1 MIWKKLMNKLRNTS
15 SSGLNIGIPEQ
26 KVTELYCPV
35 CGSHEGF
42 DPIPISYLVQ
52 FQQYEFVHN
61 LFDIETL
68 NMANYTCRQCS
79 CTDRERLYALF
90 FETEMI
96 TAATRVLDFAP
107 GAAFITWAKN
117 KFLQGYQTADLYKD
131 EVDIHVDIA
140 AMTDIPG
147 QSLDYLI
154 CSHILE
160 HVPNDKAA
168 MQEIRRVLKPGGKAL
183 VMVPIIRSIQDTTEN
198 VENTDP
204 AFRWKHFGQ
213 EDHVRWYGKSD
224 FIKRLQHAG
233 LKVEEL
239 GAAFFGASRMEKYG
253 IMPSAVLYIAKASAQ

>member
-1 MIWKKLMNKLRNTS
+1 MLWKKLMNKLTNTGNN
-15 SSGLNIGIPEQ
+15 GLNIGIPLPKE
-26 KVTELYCPV
+26 TELYCPV

-68 NMANYTCRQCS
+68 NMANYTCRKCG

-96 TAATRVLDFAP
+96 AAATRVLDFAP

-131 EVDIHVDIA
+131 EVDIRLDIA
-140 AMTDIPG
+140 AMTDVPG
-147 QSLDYLI
+147 RSLDYLI

-160 HVPNDKAA
+160 HVPKDKVA
-168 MQEIRRVLKPGGKAL
+168 MQEISRVLKPGGKAL
-183 VMVPIIRSIQDTTEN
+183 VMVPIIRSLQHTTEN

-224 FIKRLQHAG
+224 FIKRLQQAG

>member
-1 MIWKKLMNKLRNTS
+1 LMNKLTNTGNN
-15 SSGLNIGIPEQ
+15 GLNIGIPLPKE
-26 KVTELYCPV
+26 TELYCPV
-35 CGSHEGF
+35 CGSNEGF

-68 NMANYTCRQCS
+68 NMANYTCRQCG

-90 FETEMI
+90 FETETI
-96 TAATRVLDFAP
+96 AAATRVLDFAP

-183 VMVPIIRSIQDTTEN
+183 VMVPIIRSLQHTTEN

-204 AFRWKHFGQ
+204 AFRWKYFGQ

-224 FIKRLQHAG
+224 FITRLQHAG
-233 LKVEEL
+233 LHVDAL
-239 GAAFFGASRMEKYG
+239 GADFFGSSHMEKHG
-253 IMPSAVLYIAKASAQ
+253 IMPSAVLYIAEASAQ